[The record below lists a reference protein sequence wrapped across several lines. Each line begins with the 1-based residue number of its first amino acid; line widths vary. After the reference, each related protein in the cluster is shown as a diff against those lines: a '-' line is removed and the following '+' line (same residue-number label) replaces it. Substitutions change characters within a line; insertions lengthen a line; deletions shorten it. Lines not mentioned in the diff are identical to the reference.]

1 MDLPADEISL
11 CRRRSGTTQK
21 NTQVQHMPYVRIYH
35 NGVLKDQV
43 QLTANRVTIGRA
55 ARNDIVIDD
64 PGVSACH
71 AILERDA
78 GGFVIQD
85 NRSTNGVFVNGE
97 RVDRRVLRYWDEIQ
111 IFNHVVKFMALARL
125 DQEEHSGPPSLQP
138 DLGAT
143 MEVDVSS
150 IDDLIMLRRQRKQA
164 YVVWEQGSEPGTKHL
179 LTKVNFCIGKG
190 KGCDIPIYR
199 WFGPKV
205 AASIQ
210 RQNDGFYL
218 IPGRWGGVDIN
229 GAKLSAAVKL
239 KDGDSLRVRGC
250 TFAFYNRIC
259 DEP

>member
-1 MDLPADEISL
+1 
-11 CRRRSGTTQK
+11 
-21 NTQVQHMPYVRIYH
+21 MPYVRIYH

-43 QLTANRVTIGRA
+43 QLTADRFTIGRA
-55 ARNDIVIDD
+55 AGNDIVIDD

-78 GGFVIQD
+78 GGFVVQD
-85 NRSTNGVFVNGE
+85 NHSTNGIFVNGK

-125 DQEEHSGPPSLQP
+125 DEEEHSGLPSLQP

-164 YVVWEQGSEPGTKHL
+164 YVVSEQASENGKRHV
-179 LTKVNFCIGKG
+179 LTKVNFYIGKG
-190 KGCDIPIYR
+190 KDCEIRIYR
-199 WFGPKV
+199 WLGPKI

-210 RQNDGFYL
+210 RQNDGYYL
-218 IPGRWGGVDIN
+218 IPGSWGGVEIN
-229 GAKLSAAVKL
+229 GARVSAAVKL
-239 KDGDSLRVRGC
+239 KDGDNLRVRGRG
-250 TFAFYNRIC
+250 FAFYDRIC
-259 DEP
+259 DES